1 MKKVLVILFVLLAIF
16 AFASCKQD
24 PKPAGEATPG
34 SEPGSEPGSGE
45 PSSADI
51 IAAIVE
57 PEWETGVLR
66 VKSSLDATNE
76 SQPNKFQFV
85 LNKELTEGQAIQFL
99 AKFTEN
105 ASTLTVRKGDGD
117 YARFISDT
125 SIESFPVDEN
135 GWYTVTVPAEDVVA
149 CSCIGI
155 TMYVETGTWASSFI
169 AIKDLKIG
177 GEDVDITSLDEDA
190 DIAPFVSAPDE
201 LDVLI
206 VRPAAE

>member
-1 MKKVLVILFVLLAIF
+1 MRKVLVILFVLLAVF

-24 PKPAGEATPG
+24 PQPAAEATPG
-34 SEPGSEPGSGE
+34 SDSGSGSGTTE
-45 PSSADI
+45 PTTAEI

-66 VKSSLDATNE
+66 VKSGEDATNE
-76 SQPNKFQFV
+76 KQPNKFQFV
-85 LNKELTEGQAIQFL
+85 LNKSVTDGQAITFL

-125 SIESFPVDEN
+125 SVESFEKDAN
-135 GWYTVTVPAEDVVA
+135 GWYIVEVPAADVVA
-149 CSCIGI
+149 ASSIGF
-155 TMYVETGTWASSFI
+155 TLYVDAGTWASSFI
-169 AIKDLKIG
+169 AIKNLTIG
-177 GEDVDITSLDEDA
+177 GENVDITSLDEDA
-190 DIAPFVSAPDE
+190 DIMPFVSAPDE